1 MGTSLAP
8 KAPSYRKS
16 ACRALHAILT
26 STLETLCLVGV
37 TFAFAMRGL
46 SGVLVVEVCE
56 LLGRVY
62 LFLCGANTKL
72 NHGGGRETRDGA
84 RGSPCRGHDRG
95 RYREEGGVEGG
106 GQGRDGCRDRAGGEG
121 RDRGDKIKKHESK
134 ELESHPP
141 AADWAG
147 VILCRNASISHL
159 DLEDSGGP
167 RQALGTGICAG
178 AAGAGAGVGVDVG
191 VDVGVGV
198 VVVAGIEA
206 NAWEG
211 RDVFAVTRDELLRR
225 VMPWLEDLP
234 AETTDGDSP
243 PHAPHALHGGDGN
256 RTWSHVHASPL
267 WLAWA
272 GGFPAKHGAER
283 ILTIR
288 GDVDGS
294 LDQVLVET
302 SATRYVLRMQWL
314 SFVYWL
320 LAAGCWLL
328 ASAAASSLKPLVNKP
343 LATLIALQP

>member
-26 STLETLCLVGV
+26 SILETLCLVGV

-106 GQGRDGCRDRAGGEG
+106 GQGRDGCRDGDGSEG

-141 AADWAG
+141 AAEWAG
-147 VILCRNASISHL
+147 VILCRNASISAL

-167 RQALGTGICAG
+167 RQALGTGICAS
-178 AAGAGAGVGVDVG
+178 AAGAGAGVGVGIGVDVG
-191 VDVGVGV
+191 ADVGVGV

-234 AETTDGDSP
+234 AETTDGDSSP
-243 PHAPHALHGGDGN
+243 QAPHALHGGDGN
-256 RTWSHVHASPL
+256 R
-267 WLAWA
+267 
-272 GGFPAKHGAER
+272 
-283 ILTIR
+283 
-288 GDVDGS
+288 
-294 LDQVLVET
+294 
-302 SATRYVLRMQWL
+302 
-314 SFVYWL
+314 
-320 LAAGCWLL
+320 C
-328 ASAAASSLKPLVNKP
+328 
-343 LATLIALQP
+343 